1 MEALLAGTWPDKN
14 HLGASPEDVHGSYRF
29 NSIGKPLCPWEPQ
42 LRAAFIGVKADLQF
56 EKVTFRF
63 ETYDQLKMCR
73 ECKAHKTD
81 VNKLYTEVG
90 ATASWRSAPRTQA
103 EYLARVQVGDSLI
116 AGRASNH

>member
-14 HLGASPEDVHGSYRF
+14 HLGASLEDVHGSYRF

-73 ECKAHKTD
+73 ECKAHKKNVD
-81 VNKLYTEVG
+81 KLYTRVG
-90 ATASWRSAPRTQA
+90 PTAPWRSTPRTEA
-103 EYLARVQVGDSLI
+103 DYLARVQVRDSLI